1 MPDGVDDEILKMQH
15 LEAEAK
21 ARMHERTSEAAA
33 GSLKTRAQKMAYEA
47 RQELDAAQKQLD
59 GAEAK
64 LQQARVPGAPTL
76 QAADLLTEGANE
88 AREAKTRLIKG
99 RARLNFA
106 LDQMDEAEREAWDA
120 LQAGARADAHGQLA
134 TETAAA
140 PAAPSDAPD
149 ET

>member
-21 ARMHERTSEAAA
+21 ARMQERSSQAAA
-33 GSLKTRAQKMAYEA
+33 DSLKTRAQKMAYEA
-47 RQELDAAQKQLD
+47 QQELEAAQKQLES
-59 GAEAK
+59 GEAK
-64 LQQARVPGAPTL
+64 QQQARVPGTPPL
-76 QAADLLTEGANE
+76 DAADLLTQGTDE

-106 LDQMDEAEREAWDA
+106 LDQMDEAERQAWDA
-120 LQAGARADAHGQLA
+120 LQTGARADAHGQLA
-134 TETAAA
+134 
-140 PAAPSDAPD
+140 D